1 VTTQRRFAALI
12 FAAFTLAAPAGAHA
26 ATLGPATPKPCY
38 GTRDAVPLVG
48 NGYTPGAPVQIARD
62 GAVIG
67 TGMAD
72 PAGNL
77 AGFATVPTLPQP
89 EQQSTYTATDQA
101 NTANV
106 GTSPPILLS
115 QLRVGIRPAR
125 GNPRRPRRIKTRGW
139 TIRGTSVFAHVRRGR
154 FKRNFAVGK
163 LKGACRTSSKRVRL
177 FGSKAGPGLYRVH
190 FDTYRRFKSKR
201 AQRVT
206 FRVTIF
212 RTVRR
217 SSASGASAS
226 SLTERWKRVSSTGS
240 ESFGG

>member
-1 VTTQRRFAALI
+1 VTPQRRFAALI
-12 FAAFTLAAPAGAHA
+12 FAAFILAAPAGAQA
-26 ATLGPATPKPCY
+26 ATLGPATAKPCY
-38 GTRDAVPLVG
+38 GTGDSVPLVG
-48 NGYTPGAPVQIARD
+48 NGYTPSAAVQIARD
-62 GAVIG
+62 GAPIG
-67 TGMAD
+67 NGMAD

-77 AGFATVPTLPQP
+77 AGFASVPTLPQP
-89 EQQSTYTATDQA
+89 EQRSTYTATDQA

-125 GNPRRPRRIKTRGW
+125 GNPRRARRIRTRGW
-139 TIRGTSVFAHVRRGR
+139 TVRGTSVFAHVRRGR
-154 FKRNFAVGK
+154 YERNFGVGR

-177 FGSKAGPGLYRVH
+177 FGSKASPGLYRVH
-190 FDTYRRFKSKR
+190 FDTYKRFKSKR

-217 SSASGASAS
+217 SSASAS
-226 SLTERWKRVSSTGS
+226 SLTERWKRVDSTGS

>member
-1 VTTQRRFAALI
+1 MNPQRRFAALI
-12 FAAFTLAAPAGAHA
+12 FAAVALAAPAGAQA
-26 ATLGPATPKPCY
+26 ATLGPATPKPCF
-38 GTRDAVPLVG
+38 GTGDAVPLVG
-48 NGYTPGAPVQIARD
+48 SGYTPDAAVQIARD
-62 GAVIG
+62 GALIG

-77 AGFATVPTLPQP
+77 AGFASVPTLPRP

-115 QLRVGIRPAR
+115 QLKVGIRPAR
-125 GNPRRPRRIKTRGW
+125 GNPRKPRRIKTRGW

-154 FKRNFAVGK
+154 YKRNFAVGK

-177 FGSKAGPGLYRVH
+177 FGSEAGAGVYRVQ
-190 FDTYRRFKSKR
+190 FDTYKRFKSKR

-206 FRVTIF
+206 FKITIF
-212 RTVRR
+212 RTIRR
-217 SSASGASAS
+217 SSTSGASAAS
-226 SLTERWKRVSSTGS
+226 MTERWKLVDSPGG